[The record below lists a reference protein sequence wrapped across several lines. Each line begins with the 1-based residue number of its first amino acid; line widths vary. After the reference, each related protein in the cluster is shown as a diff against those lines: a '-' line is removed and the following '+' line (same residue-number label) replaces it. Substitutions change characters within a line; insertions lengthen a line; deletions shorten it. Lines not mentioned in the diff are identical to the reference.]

1 MGQGELI
8 ESTGW
13 FSLESGGLE
22 ELLSNTFIK
31 EGVLQ
36 PSLKRGVGA
45 CYLEGTKEHYG
56 ELPKQRMCKFM
67 VSEDS

>member
-1 MGQGELI
+1 MGQGEFI

-36 PSLKRGVGA
+36 PSLKRGAGA
-45 CYLEGTKEHYG
+45 CYLGRDKGTLWG
-56 ELPKQRMCKFM
+56 AA
-67 VSEDS
+67 